1 MPADTTTTAAGRG
14 PTEASRTGAVP
25 EGSAVTV
32 EEAERR
38 SGWRTIR
45 KVAPYLWPD
54 DKPWVKRRV
63 VMALLALFLAKVV
76 AVGTP
81 FFYKAAV
88 DALSET
94 ADDAAWMLAFGAV
107 GLTVAYGMARA
118 DECGLPAIARC
129 DFCARGVSGRCAS
142 LRWKPSNISTRCR

>member
-45 KVAPYLWPD
+45 KVA
-54 DKPWVKRRV
+54 
-63 VMALLALFLAKVV
+63 
-76 AVGTP
+76 
-81 FFYKAAV
+81 
-88 DALSET
+88 
-94 ADDAAWMLAFGAV
+94 
-107 GLTVAYGMARA
+107 LT
-118 DECGLPAIARC
+118 
-129 DFCARGVSGRCAS
+129 SGPMTS
-142 LRWKPSNISTRCR
+142 PG